1 MKIRSLIL
9 GALAVLGLM
18 TSCSMEEDVTP
29 SVPNIVLS
37 DEYLYFEHEGG
48 EFTLALAS
56 TADWYAET
64 YEDWITVSPSSGWGS
79 SEAQPVTISVLPN
92 EEAYE
97 RYGDVWFYVE
107 GHSVYVTVCQ
117 EGNYSYDEGI
127 VDVTVAEFIEKEV
140 STDHWYRITGTVGG
154 PINAIYG
161 NFDIIDETG
170 TVYVYGISNWS
181 DYSEIFAVGGTVTVV
196 GQRGDYNGKV
206 EVLEGYIE
214 YYEPGEDTGDDEPS
228 DGRPSELIAAT
239 VADFLAAEVSTEVWY
254 ELTGEI
260 TSIVEGNAYGNL
272 YINDGTGEVYIYG
285 LTNGW
290 VGYNDKSFDSIGLK
304 VGDTVT
310 LGTLRSE
317 YRGTPQGGGSSF
329 PAYYISHE
337 SSYAPVPGED
347 GPFANGKYYIVAGEK
362 AATALSADKS
372 YGYIP
377 SVDAA
382 SVTEA
387 DAFTFQFYPEFG
399 GYTIQDSYGRYLYNA
414 LKSDGETPYTSF
426 NVATE
431 LPNNEEECG
440 FYMWCVDSYD
450 DTSLDIYNVAT
461 LLSICWSPNWGTWE
475 LADPYVDTFT
485 NVLPTLV
492 PVTETK

>member
-37 DEYLYFEHEGG
+37 DEYLYFEHAGG

-290 VGYNDKSFDSIGLK
+290 VGYNDKSFESIGLK
-304 VGDTVT
+304 VGDIVT
-310 LGTLRSE
+310 IGTLRGE
-317 YRGTPQGGGSSF
+317 YKGTPQGGGSSV

-337 SSYAPVPGED
+337 SSEAEDPEKTILTLTNAEICAAMTSTSYTYEEYTIESASGVWTVNACRHQDNTFLQCRGKKGAYIKTPEFENDIKSVTLYFSEAKSVYSDNTYCVFPSSWTVPTEDAAYPED
-347 GPFANGKYYIVAGEK
+347 GNVGKAVTDGSYIL
-362 AATALSADKS
+362 T
-372 YGYIP
+372 IP
-377 SVDAA
+377 
-382 SVTEA
+382 
-387 DAFTFQFYPEFG
+387 
-399 GYTIQDSYGRYLYNA
+399 
-414 LKSDGETPYTSF
+414 
-426 NVATE
+426 
-431 LPNNEEECG
+431 
-440 FYMWCVDSYD
+440 VDSGNKQVYI
-450 DTSLDIYNVAT
+450 SLIRTNAYYLDHIDV
-461 LLSICWSPNWGTWE
+461 E
-475 LADPYVDTFT
+475 L
-485 NVLPTLV
+485 
-492 PVTETK
+492 